1 MASICRC
8 IWALE
13 AERLGVERLDPV
25 SEISSDDMT
34 DKVVVTNY
42 GLGFSSSV
50 WLES

>member
-1 MASICRC
+1 MANICRC

-42 GLGFSSSV
+42 GL
-50 WLES
+50 